1 MCRHDRHGH
10 PDIDTDPIPIPIVSD
25 LSATPPE
32 EGGDPTVGVD
42 AVDVAPD
49 LASEL
54 RAASAAQLATQAEQL
69 GKIFADTG
77 TLASAIPGYRPRASQ
92 KQMAE
97 AVAGA
102 ISQHDTVIVEAGT
115 GTGKT
120 FAYLVPAMLWGG
132 KVILS
137 TGTKNLQDQ
146 LFLRDIPT
154 VRHALN
160 VPISV
165 SLLKGRANY
174 VCHYHLER
182 AQANGRLASK
192 QDAAW
197 LRDIA
202 KFAKTTASGDKAELA
217 AVPENAP
224 VWQLVTSTRDNC
236 LGSECPNYK
245 ECFVMRARKE
255 AQQAD
260 VVVVNHHLFFADV
273 VLRDTGM
280 AELLPAANTVI
291 FDEAHQLPETATLF
305 FGDTLSTSQLL
316 EIARDTVA
324 EGLSHARDA
333 VDWVGLGAPLERATR
348 DLRLVFGR
356 DNMRLAVG
364 QIESDPRMRE
374 PFFETLDAVETAL
387 DDFVEALASQAERA
401 ESLEQCHRRAVELSQ
416 RLTAWR
422 RDAVSAPA
430 PQTATA
436 EGAEAAEDGAGERT
450 PSATP
455 PATPPAAT
463 DPPKALGPETVR
475 WVEVFSQSVQL
486 HRTPLSIA
494 PIFTRQREGQ
504 PRAWVF
510 TSATL
515 SVKGNF
521 AHYAAQLGLD
531 KDRSLTLPSPFDYA
545 SQGLLYVPR
554 DMPQPQAPNF
564 TEAVVERALP
574 LIEAAGGRTFLLCT
588 TLRAVQKASDMLYDA
603 FAERG
608 LELPL
613 LVQGQASRT
622 ELLDRFRELGNAVLV
637 GSQSFWEGV
646 DVRGEALS
654 LVIIDKLPFAPP
666 DDPVLAARME
676 VLQKKG
682 LSPFAV
688 HQLPH
693 AVITLKQG
701 AGRLIRSE
709 SDRGVLAICDMRL
722 VEKPYGRQIW
732 QSLPPFTRTREEAT
746 VIKFLEDLRTP
757 DKETT

>member
-1 MCRHDRHGH
+1 MSD
-10 PDIDTDPIPIPIVSD
+10 SD
-25 LSATPPE
+25 LSHP
-32 EGGDPTVGVD
+32 GDD
-42 AVDVAPD
+42 AAGPAIQPD
-49 LASEL
+49 AADA
-54 RAASAAQLATQAEQL
+54 RAAALAR
-69 GKIFADTG
+69 IFAPTG
-77 TLASAIPGYRPRASQ
+77 TLAQAIDGYRPRDAQ
-92 KQMAE
+92 AKMAA
-97 AVAGA
+97 AVADA
-102 ISQHDTVIVEAGT
+102 IEAHDTVIVEAGT

-154 VRHALN
+154 VRRALN
-160 VPISV
+160 VPVSV
-165 SLLKGRANY
+165 ALLKGRANY
-174 VCHYHLER
+174 VCHYHMER
-182 AQANGRLASK
+182 AQLNGRLASK

-197 LRDIA
+197 LREIA
-202 KFAKTTASGDKAELA
+202 NFAKTTSSGDKAELA
-217 AVPENAP
+217 SVPENAP

-236 LGSECPNYK
+236 LGTECPHHK

-260 VVVVNHHLFFADV
+260 LVVVNHHLFFADV

-305 FGDTLSTSQLL
+305 FGDSLSTSQLL
-316 EIARDTVA
+316 ELARDTVA

-333 VDWVGLGAPLERATR
+333 ADWVGIVAPFERATR
-348 DLRLVFGR
+348 DLRLAFGK
-356 DNMRLAVG
+356 DNVRLALG
-364 QIESDPRMRE
+364 QIEAEARIGE
-374 PFFETLDAVETAL
+374 PFFDTLDALEKAL
-387 DDFVEALASQAERA
+387 SDVVALLQGQAERA
-401 ESLEQCHRRAVELSQ
+401 ESLEQCHRRALELAQ
-416 RLTAWR
+416 RLAAWR
-422 RDAVSAPA
+422 DDSPA
-430 PQTATA
+430 PQPTADVAPLDAQAGQPARAALAESGGAAGETA
-436 EGAEAAEDGAGERT
+436 SEVAANAAAESGSEPDSASGA
-450 PSATP
+450 PSISRP
-455 PATPPAAT
+455 
-463 DPPKALGPETVR
+463 PETVR
-475 WVEVFSQSVQL
+475 WVEVFSHTVQL

-494 PIFTRQREGQ
+494 PIFSRQRAGH
-504 PRAWVF
+504 PRAWIF

-531 KDRSLTLPSPFDYA
+531 KDRSLSLPSPFDYGE
-545 SQGLLYVPR
+545 QGLLYVPR
-554 DMPQPQAPNF
+554 DLPAPQSPQF
-564 TEAVVERALP
+564 TDAVVAAALP
-574 LIEAAGGRTFLLCT
+574 LIEAAGGRTFVLCT
-588 TLRAVQKASDMLYDA
+588 TLRAVQRASDLLYEA
-603 FAERG
+603 FAARG
-608 LELPL
+608 LQLPI

-654 LVIIDKLPFAPP
+654 LVVIDKLPFAPP

-676 VLQKKG
+676 ALQKKG

-709 SDRGVLAICDMRL
+709 TDRGVLVICDTRL

-732 QSLPPFTRTREEAT
+732 QSLPPFKRTRERDT
-746 VIKFLEDLRTP
+746 VVAFLEGL
-757 DKETT
+757 KKA